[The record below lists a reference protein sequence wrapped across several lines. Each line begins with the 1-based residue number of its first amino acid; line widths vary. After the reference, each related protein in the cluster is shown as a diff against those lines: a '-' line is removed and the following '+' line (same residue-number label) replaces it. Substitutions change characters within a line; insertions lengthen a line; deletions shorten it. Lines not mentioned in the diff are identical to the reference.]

1 MTTHGTDTMTT
12 AIAQTRRISDHHRS
26 IHAATL
32 ALARVHRHDAAKH
45 ASLMHLARSS
55 RFYFTQLRALGD

>member
-1 MTTHGTDTMTT
+1 MTTPNT
-12 AIAQTRRISDHHRS
+12 QPRRISDHHRS

-32 ALARVHRHDAAKH
+32 ALARIQRHDGAKH
-45 ASLMHLARSS
+45 ASLMRLAESS